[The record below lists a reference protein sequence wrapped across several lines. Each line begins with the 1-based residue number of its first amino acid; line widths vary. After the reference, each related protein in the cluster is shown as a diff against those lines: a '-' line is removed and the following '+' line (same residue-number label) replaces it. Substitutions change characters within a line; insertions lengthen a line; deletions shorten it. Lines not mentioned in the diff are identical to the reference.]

1 MIRER
6 TPRTFVNKR
15 NWQPPSTSPRG
26 ATRGLAGL
34 TLAVCLA
41 SCATVRAESL
51 PVSAD
56 AHIEGNAPD
65 SNFGTSPVLSIA
77 QTDLGGNK
85 AYLQFDASTWGATNL
100 GRVESLHLVW
110 AGSTNITRTLYVC
123 LITGAGANDWTEG
136 ALTWSNAPGNNVSG
150 TARGFVAYPGQ
161 TVTPLGSVQYTMRS
175 PRELTI
181 PFSAGSAEGNALL
194 SALNTGTRKATV
206 GVGYNSSQSTTV
218 GIYSKEYDGGMSAAS
233 LELSLSADPVPPMTD
248 PQLFDRLDLDRPGL
262 SAVKAAV
269 ATNNLTLAKA
279 ELAAYFRQRTGL
291 FHYVDAHDPAK
302 SVTNPAGALQGAR
315 PLVNRTGDFDAQY
328 WNGDVFDWRRAPIS
342 YKERMY
348 FFSTFGQAAA
358 VETGNDVARAL
369 VNLVRS
375 FAWQYHSPAAPG
387 GDMWATM
394 NTGIRMRSGW
404 PTAFQCLLHSP
415 AFTDEDIL
423 LFLKTVWDQTDYIY
437 RNPSDTS
444 NWLTF
449 EMAGLYTSGV
459 VYPEFRDAEAW
470 RRLAC
475 ETAMT
480 DVNRG
485 WLPDGMSIEKSASY
499 GSFFSNYYVMYDLAR
514 FVGRLDEFNFISF
527 PSLTERLFDAYLK
540 LMTPDRRTPCLNDGG
555 QAEVVNILSTG
566 LEYFTNRE
574 DFRWIV
580 SQGKEGTQP
589 GFTSVAFPYAGYLV
603 ARSGWETNA
612 NYLMCDAGP
621 VGYRHAHQDKLNL
634 VVWAYGRQ
642 ILFDSP
648 QPGESDDW
656 TYLNFLRDT
665 FSHSTG
671 LVDNR
676 PQRRRWYSAPHP
688 SQMPY
693 QPLTDF
699 AWEITETGAWAA
711 GCFTNSYG
719 RAGSMGND
727 SYPYKA
733 GSNFYDGWGAPA
745 GQFRQVA
752 YIAPDIFVVQD
763 WFVPNDTAG
772 HTYEIRWQFNSTAV
786 AVSGFRAQS
795 TDSGQPNL
803 AVIPLQTNDL
813 TVAAVSA
820 QLTPEVMGWRLVS
833 GNIMPATTLRH
844 ARTGIGS
851 RGFLTLLL
859 PLRKGA
865 TADAVT
871 FQDQSGVI
879 ALRIGDGR
887 EYSIHPAAGPGE
899 RLLVEDAGFSGD
911 VLPVVRDAHIDGTS
925 PASNFGAADVLAI
938 GQTALGG
945 HKAYLLFN
953 ASVLGA
959 RQAQRVAQLRVNW
972 SASTSITR
980 TLAFNLITGT
990 NTATGKRA
998 NDWTE
1003 TGLTW
1008 QNAPGNNVA
1017 LSNREFAA
1025 FPGESVTPLGTAQY
1039 VAGNPRE
1046 LNLPIAANSAAE
1058 AALLAALNTGDRKL
1072 TIGVSYNSSQSTT
1085 VGIYS
1090 KEREDGRWGA
1100 TLWLVLTPASP
1111 SLRWRG
1117 FVDGQPVLELDG
1129 PRGASY
1135 TIMASTNLIDWSDVA
1150 TQDVTVPPVLWTD
1163 QADPTAP
1170 QRYYRLRVQ

>member
-1 MIRER
+1 M
-6 TPRTFVNKR
+6 
-15 NWQPPSTSPRG
+15 
-26 ATRGLAGL
+26 
-34 TLAVCLA
+34 
-41 SCATVRAESL
+41 
-51 PVSAD
+51 
-56 AHIEGNAPD
+56 
-65 SNFGTSPVLSIA
+65 
-77 QTDLGGNK
+77 
-85 AYLQFDASTWGATNL
+85 
-100 GRVESLHLVW
+100 
-110 AGSTNITRTLYVC
+110 
-123 LITGAGANDWTEG
+123 
-136 ALTWSNAPGNNVSG
+136 
-150 TARGFVAYPGQ
+150 
-161 TVTPLGSVQYTMRS
+161 
-175 PRELTI
+175 
-181 PFSAGSAEGNALL
+181 
-194 SALNTGTRKATV
+194 
-206 GVGYNSSQSTTV
+206 
-218 GIYSKEYDGGMSAAS
+218 
-233 LELSLSADPVPPMTD
+233 
-248 PQLFDRLDLDRPGL
+248 
-262 SAVKAAV
+262 
-269 ATNNLTLAKA
+269 
-279 ELAAYFRQRTGL
+279 
-291 FHYVDAHDPAK
+291 
-302 SVTNPAGALQGAR
+302 
-315 PLVNRTGDFDAQY
+315 
-328 WNGDVFDWRRAPIS
+328 
-342 YKERMY
+342 
-348 FFSTFGQAAA
+348 
-358 VETGNDVARAL
+358 
-369 VNLVRS
+369 
-375 FAWQYHSPAAPG
+375 
-387 GDMWATM
+387 
-394 NTGIRMRSGW
+394 
-404 PTAFQCLLHSP
+404 
-415 AFTDEDIL
+415 
-423 LFLKTVWDQTDYIY
+423 
-437 RNPSDTS
+437 
-444 NWLTF
+444 
-449 EMAGLYTSGV
+449 
-459 VYPEFRDAEAW
+459 
-470 RRLAC
+470 
-475 ETAMT
+475 
-480 DVNRG
+480 
-485 WLPDGMSIEKSASY
+485 
-499 GSFFSNYYVMYDLAR
+499 
-514 FVGRLDEFNFISF
+514 
-527 PSLTERLFDAYLK
+527 
-540 LMTPDRRTPCLNDGG
+540 
-555 QAEVVNILSTG
+555 
-566 LEYFTNRE
+566 
-574 DFRWIV
+574 
-580 SQGKEGTQP
+580 
-589 GFTSVAFPYAGYLV
+589 
-603 ARSGWETNA
+603 
-612 NYLMCDAGP
+612 
-621 VGYRHAHQDKLNL
+621 
-634 VVWAYGRQ
+634 VWAYGRQ

-1025 FPGESVTPLGTAQY
+1025 FPGGKRHSTWHGTIRGRKSTRIESPHRREFRRRGGLTRGTEHGGSQINDRGELQQQPEHHRRNLLQGKGGWPLGGNA
-1039 VAGNPRE
+1039 VARVGTGVAFVALER
-1046 LNLPIAANSAAE
+1046 LCGRSTRAGTGRSARCK
-1058 AALLAALNTGDRKL
+1058 LHDHGFHQFDR
-1072 TIGVSYNSSQSTT
+1072 
-1085 VGIYS
+1085 
-1090 KEREDGRWGA
+1090 
-1100 TLWLVLTPASP
+1100 LV
-1111 SLRWRG
+1111 
-1117 FVDGQPVLELDG
+1117 
-1129 PRGASY
+1129 
-1135 TIMASTNLIDWSDVA
+1135 
-1150 TQDVTVPPVLWTD
+1150 
-1163 QADPTAP
+1163 
-1170 QRYYRLRVQ
+1170 